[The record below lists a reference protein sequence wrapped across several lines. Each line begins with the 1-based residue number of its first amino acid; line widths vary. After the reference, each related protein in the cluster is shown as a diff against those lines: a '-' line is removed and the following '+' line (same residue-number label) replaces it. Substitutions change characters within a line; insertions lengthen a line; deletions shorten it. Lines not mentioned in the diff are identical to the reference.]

1 MDGSTS
7 NKYYVEDADV
17 AAGTVNVWVQWASI
31 GNVPVV
37 YNRLRFYTG
46 SEDNRRPRYLSVQAS
61 HGNDIW
67 DVLWESSSVSLSA
80 SDNYFSFENDE
91 AYPIYRIYM
100 GRPSSQGVEVRE
112 LGLSWTYIPN
122 WSTLRG
128 SFTASHEGYYSGEY
142 DERYTKAFDGNKQ
155 TKFTAMGTDNGP
167 ESEGVWVQMQA
178 NNEKRYVFNYISFY
192 AGNEG
197 NRRPHNITVLASNG
211 DNIWTVLSTKTFSW
225 SSSNGWNYHEDWSFE
240 NTEAYNIY
248 RIRCLESGSND
259 IEIAEV
265 TLSNALVADV
275 PVPAIGGTVIAS
287 HVGFYD
293 SSYDERYY
301 LAVDKK
307 TNTKLTLLD
316 SSVASGE
323 SSFWLQWAPFNP
335 DGEIINHVQFYAG
348 NTRRRRPENVTITAS
363 NDGSLWNSLD
373 SHTLSWQYQDGYGQV
388 HEWDFDNYQRYAMY
402 RVYFSKSESEGIEV
416 AELTLSYIAPP
427 TTIPP
432 TTLPPTTVIPT
443 TEAPT
448 TEVPTTE
455 VPTTEAPTTEVPTTE
470 APTTLPPTVL
480 PPTTLPPTTLPPTAE
495 IPTTLPP
502 TTVIPTAEIPTTLP
516 PTTVIPTAEV
526 PTTEVPTT
534 EAPTTEVPTTEL
546 PTTLPPTTLPP
557 TTLPPTAEVPT
568 TEVPTTELPTTL
580 PPTVEVPTTEA
591 PTTEVPTTELPTTL
605 PPTAEAPTTVI
616 PTAEVP
622 TTEVPTTELPTTL
635 PPTVLPP
642 TTLPPTT
649 EAPTTLPPTTEAPTT
664 LPPTTELPTT
674 LPPTTLPPTTLPPT
688 TLPPTTLPPTTLPPT
703 TLPPTT
709 LPPTTE
715 PPTTEIPTTEV
726 PTTEP
731 PTTPAPITCPANSD
745 VPESVVGTILYVSC
759 AAGFIGQV
767 KWTCSAPEGYG
778 VWVKNSEDCI
788 PQIPPEG
795 KIYIPFLITC
805 HNVNNYWTDD
815 VLSAVRQAYANVLS
829 ISAQYIQLW
838 EKKEAYRRLLDTL
851 TAYGQIEATPEE
863 EPQLLVALVSSTAQV
878 DAQLKI
884 MDPTMFPAEYYTTL
898 DEHPAVPTL
907 LPTTL
912 PPTTLPPTTLPPT
925 TLPPTTL
932 PPTSIPTISPTTIV
946 PTAPLVCTSGFV
958 EVTFS
963 SVSGSSACQI
973 RVSDITG
980 KSNGLLLING
990 LETKKKYCLNPGY
1003 YYVGCEDTAVVNVN
1017 YDSFDKDF
1025 SLQVPAL
1032 SVVLAISDTD
1042 SPYTTVPEA
1051 HTRPDFDKS
1060 KPLSGKPAYPA
1071 DPTDHKS
1078 DYTCD
1083 QSGYLRYLNAWPETM
1098 KCTSRD
1104 VTTTEFQTRLE
1115 YFIDSCEKI
1124 HDWNL
1129 RGRYDF
1135 EFTFYADWDPMEFE
1149 ELTTTKQ
1156 RYTGV
1161 KAHVPFTVPVYN
1173 NSNWRYLMP
1182 SSDPCD
1188 DVFEGRE
1195 NHLRELV
1202 CKPQNCSVSWAFA
1215 VTNSIEYAIKKLY
1228 LDTYDQL
1235 VEVALSAQELI
1246 DCVGKEHDMEGKVCD
1261 GLPIAWGFDYAFENG
1276 IAFRQ
1281 FYPQTGTENQ
1291 CQFVP
1296 DEQKYHIAG
1305 YEKPHVY
1312 NKLGLFELVMKGP
1325 TAVSMGL
1332 DPEYFQY
1339 YRNDRA
1345 EGPYFTNAYWRPSVY
1360 GVVVEYLQYAVE
1372 GAPEFAEWPY
1382 FAVESRLRAC
1392 DSFVYR
1398 LPIRETTSDANIAGI
1413 AGFAIR
1419 PVVNELLPTPQPPAI
1434 E

>member
-1 MDGSTS
+1 MSRHLRDDRLSATVLNDEESTIYNGGVVTASHIGLHSSNYDERFIYAMDGSTS

-323 SSFWLQWAPFNP
+323 SSFWLQWTPFNP

-470 APTTLPPTVL
+470 APTTEAPTTLPPTVL

-502 TTVIPTAEIPTTLP
+502 TTVIPTAE
-516 PTTVIPTAEV
+516 
-526 PTTEVPTT
+526 
-534 EAPTTEVPTTEL
+534 
-546 PTTLPPTTLPP
+546 
-557 TTLPPTAEVPT
+557 
-568 TEVPTTELPTTL
+568 
-580 PPTVEVPTTEA
+580 
-591 PTTEVPTTELPTTL
+591 
-605 PPTAEAPTTVI
+605 
-616 PTAEVP
+616 VP

-635 PPTVLPP
+635 PPTVLP
-642 TTLPPTT
+642 
-649 EAPTTLPPTTEAPTT
+649 PTTLPPTTEAPTT

-878 DAQLKI
+878 DALVKI

-932 PPTSIPTISPTTIV
+932 PPTSIPTVSPTTIV

>member
-323 SSFWLQWAPFNP
+323 SSFWLQWTPFNP

-443 TEAPT
+443 
-448 TEVPTTE
+448 
-455 VPTTEAPTTEVPTTE
+455 
-470 APTTLPPTVL
+470 
-480 PPTTLPPTTLPPTAE
+480 
-495 IPTTLPP
+495 
-502 TTVIPTAEIPTTLP
+502 
-516 PTTVIPTAEV
+516 AEV

-557 TTLPPTAEVPT
+557 TAEVPT

-580 PPTVEVPTTEA
+580 PPTVEV

-649 EAPTTLPPTTEAPTT
+649 EAPTTLPPTTE
-664 LPPTTELPTT
+664 L
-674 LPPTTLPPTTLPPT
+674 PTTLPPTTLPPT

-838 EKKEAYRRLLDTL
+838 EKT
-851 TAYGQIEATPEE
+851 IEACLEVSEPE
-863 EPQLLVALVSSTAQV
+863 
-878 DAQLKI
+878 
-884 MDPTMFPAEYYTTL
+884 
-898 DEHPAVPTL
+898 
-907 LPTTL
+907 
-912 PPTTLPPTTLPPT
+912 
-925 TLPPTTL
+925 
-932 PPTSIPTISPTTIV
+932 
-946 PTAPLVCTSGFV
+946 
-958 EVTFS
+958 
-963 SVSGSSACQI
+963 
-973 RVSDITG
+973 
-980 KSNGLLLING
+980 
-990 LETKKKYCLNPGY
+990 
-1003 YYVGCEDTAVVNVN
+1003 
-1017 YDSFDKDF
+1017 
-1025 SLQVPAL
+1025 
-1032 SVVLAISDTD
+1032 
-1042 SPYTTVPEA
+1042 
-1051 HTRPDFDKS
+1051 
-1060 KPLSGKPAYPA
+1060 
-1071 DPTDHKS
+1071 
-1078 DYTCD
+1078 D
-1083 QSGYLRYLNAWPETM
+1083 Q
-1098 KCTSRD
+1098 
-1104 VTTTEFQTRLE
+1104 
-1115 YFIDSCEKI
+1115 
-1124 HDWNL
+1124 
-1129 RGRYDF
+1129 
-1135 EFTFYADWDPMEFE
+1135 
-1149 ELTTTKQ
+1149 
-1156 RYTGV
+1156 
-1161 KAHVPFTVPVYN
+1161 
-1173 NSNWRYLMP
+1173 
-1182 SSDPCD
+1182 
-1188 DVFEGRE
+1188 
-1195 NHLRELV
+1195 
-1202 CKPQNCSVSWAFA
+1202 
-1215 VTNSIEYAIKKLY
+1215 
-1228 LDTYDQL
+1228 
-1235 VEVALSAQELI
+1235 
-1246 DCVGKEHDMEGKVCD
+1246 
-1261 GLPIAWGFDYAFENG
+1261 
-1276 IAFRQ
+1276 
-1281 FYPQTGTENQ
+1281 
-1291 CQFVP
+1291 
-1296 DEQKYHIAG
+1296 
-1305 YEKPHVY
+1305 
-1312 NKLGLFELVMKGP
+1312 
-1325 TAVSMGL
+1325 
-1332 DPEYFQY
+1332 
-1339 YRNDRA
+1339 
-1345 EGPYFTNAYWRPSVY
+1345 
-1360 GVVVEYLQYAVE
+1360 
-1372 GAPEFAEWPY
+1372 
-1382 FAVESRLRAC
+1382 
-1392 DSFVYR
+1392 
-1398 LPIRETTSDANIAGI
+1398 
-1413 AGFAIR
+1413 
-1419 PVVNELLPTPQPPAI
+1419 
-1434 E
+1434 